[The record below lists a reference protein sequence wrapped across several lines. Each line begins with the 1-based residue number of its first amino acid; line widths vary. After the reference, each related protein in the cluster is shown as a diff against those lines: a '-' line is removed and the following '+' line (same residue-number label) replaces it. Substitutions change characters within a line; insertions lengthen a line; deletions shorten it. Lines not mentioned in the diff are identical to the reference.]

1 MAENCTYTATCSGA
15 ERIGILGG
23 TFDPPHN
30 GHLALARGVA
40 RELDLSRVLF
50 MPTGNPNFKQGQNV
64 TPAAQRVE
72 MVRRAIAAEPLFELD
87 EREVLREGVTYTV
100 DTLLEMRAE
109 MPDAELFFIMGA
121 DSAATLVHWRRA
133 EELAPLATFV
143 AVQRPGYDFTSI
155 REALEACPYPYRVV
169 YLELDTPDISSTM
182 VRTAVKDGK
191 DLAAL
196 MPESVAQ
203 YIADKTLYA

>member
-72 MVRRAIAAEPLFELD
+72 MVRRAIAEEPLFELD

-109 MPDAELFFIMGA
+109 MPVLTAEGIYRFLLRENYGEYRIA
-121 DSAATLVHWRRA
+121 RLQSVEDSKKT
-133 EELAPLATFV
+133 
-143 AVQRPGYDFTSI
+143 G
-155 REALEACPYPYRVV
+155 
-169 YLELDTPDISSTM
+169 
-182 VRTAVKDGK
+182 GK
-191 DLAAL
+191 
-196 MPESVAQ
+196 
-203 YIADKTLYA
+203 

>member
-64 TPAAQRVE
+64 TPAAQRGS
-72 MVRRAIAAEPLFELD
+72 
-87 EREVLREGVTYTV
+87 VLR
-100 DTLLEMRAE
+100 
-109 MPDAELFFIMGA
+109 
-121 DSAATLVHWRRA
+121 RR
-133 EELAPLATFV
+133 
-143 AVQRPGYDFTSI
+143 R
-155 REALEACPYPYRVV
+155 
-169 YLELDTPDISSTM
+169 SSHP
-182 VRTAVKDGK
+182 AN
-191 DLAAL
+191 
-196 MPESVAQ
+196 
-203 YIADKTLYA
+203 